1 MSNTKL
7 FLVIALLAA
16 TFGMWYWGRQSNR
29 PPGATEKPAVPPGT
43 LERTGA
49 DPFPAEPKK

>member
-16 TFGMWYWGRQSNR
+16 TFGMWYWGRESNR
-29 PPGATEKPAVPPGT
+29 PGTPEKPAPPPGT

-49 DPFPAEPKK
+49 DPFPAETKK